1 MRYQK
6 YNVWVLVIR
15 DQTTLVY
22 VGLGR
27 KVDVRSRWKELT
39 KSKRDIPIEIHH
51 RLKGYNHRYTT
62 LKFYKTYDWK
72 PDCLA
77 ELETLALQYKWLL
90 VEDLTG
96 ESPMR
101 IT

>member
-1 MRYQK
+1 MYR
-6 YNVWVLVIR
+6 VWVVTAR
-15 DQTTLVY
+15 ESTALVY
-22 VGLGR
+22 VAVGR
-27 KVDVRSRWKELT
+27 KVDVKRRWHELT
-39 KSKRDIPIEIHH
+39 ASRLAIPIEIHH
-51 RLKGYNHRYTT
+51 RLKGISHKHITFK
-62 LKFYKTYDWK
+62 LYKEFDWK